1 MELLLPYSL
10 HVSLFVDSHQGSV
23 VNCRR
28 LYVAPWQAATDLASR
43 HMNQRDTLDAL
54 FELVFRQAWGIR
66 AFVMGYLCT
75 VRHLLL
81 PAVHRVMKHCGG
93 NGAIQQQ
100 HGASSF
106 ASLVPKVLVWTV
118 QHHIQ
123 SDNCLPSFAAMPM
136 SPALFVTRFPLL
148 YPSLHLL
155 SKFVHLI
162 RLVAGRMW
170 QACCSYSHTTQCT
183 VQPGV
188 CARRFVRAAASAP
201 KWCIAFR
208 GAITSLAHDH

>member
-1 MELLLPYSL
+1 M
-10 HVSLFVDSHQGSV
+10 

-28 LYVAPWQAATDLASR
+28 LYVAAWQAATDLASR

-66 AFVMGYLCT
+66 ASVMGLSLYSPSPVTACCAQSDKALWRKRCHPASTRCVILCHP
-75 VRHLLL
+75 R
-81 PAVHRVMKHCGG
+81 A
-93 NGAIQQQ
+93 
-100 HGASSF
+100 
-106 ASLVPKVLVWTV
+106 KVLVWTV

-123 SDNCLPSFAAMPM
+123 SDSCLPSFAAMPM
-136 SPALFVTRFPLL
+136 SPAVFVTKFPLL

-183 VQPGV
+183 MQPGV

-201 KWCIAFR
+201 KWCIACR

>member
-1 MELLLPYSL
+1 MGCDAVELLLPHSL
-10 HVSLFVDSHQGSV
+10 HVSLFVYSHQGSV

-28 LYVAPWQAATDLASR
+28 LYVAAWQAATDLASR

-54 FELVFRQAWGIR
+54 FELVFSQAWGIR

-106 ASLVPKVLVWTV
+106 ASLVPR
-118 QHHIQ
+118 
-123 SDNCLPSFAAMPM
+123 CLCGLCSITFRLTIA
-136 SPALFVTRFPLL
+136 SPHLQQCLCPLPYL
-148 YPSLHLL
+148 SQGFHSCTLH
-155 SKFVHLI
+155 
-162 RLVAGRMW
+162 
-170 QACCSYSHTTQCT
+170 
-183 VQPGV
+183 
-188 CARRFVRAAASAP
+188 
-201 KWCIAFR
+201 CIC
-208 GAITSLAHDH
+208 